1 MRAELRTRDAG
12 RRAATQRVLR
22 TGPYEAHLAVTEM
35 LVRPATTRMLTV
47 PSRGVGSILVTNE
60 TRSPKRW
67 IIGEPLASEK
77 LEGQLLPKHLA
88 LPIFASDPLS
98 SVAYAPQELLM
109 ILLVGGLAFLS
120 FAPWVAAAVV
130 ILMLVVVL
138 SYRQLIKAYPSGGGD
153 YEVASKNLGEKA
165 GLVVASALLVDYV
178 LTVAVSVASGVDNI
192 ISAIPALNPFRI
204 EIAVGFIIL
213 LAAINLRG
221 VRESSKAFAVPTYL
235 FIGSIAVMVVV
246 GLARTIAGDPPV
258 AESAGYA
265 VQAESLTQAGLILLL
280 LRSFASGCAALTG
293 VEAISNGVPAFRKPH
308 VTNAQKT
315 LVAMGAIAVTL
326 FVGLITLAL
335 IAGVHY
341 AEDACHLI
349 GYANCESVPQ
359 RSLVAQLASSTFGN
373 NSILFFIIQGATA
386 AVLLLAANT
395 AFNGFPLLGSV
406 LARDRYAPKAL
417 STRGDRLIFSNGVL
431 ILGVVAAI
439 ILVIYRA
446 QVTEL
451 IQLYIIGVFI
461 SFTLGQIGMVRHWLR
476 MLRNGCSDRGAVW
489 RSLATNALGAS
500 MTASVLIV
508 VTITKFAH
516 GAWLVYVI
524 MPVLFTLMLGVNRYY
539 RDVDREIEA
548 DPTTRFGSDGD
559 HAIVLV
565 GRMQKPVLK
574 ALDYAI
580 AARHNSIEAVHVSID
595 EAATDQFEKDWMAQN
610 IKIPLNILES
620 PYRDISAPLI
630 KYIKYRRELHGSEV
644 ITVYTPHY
652 IVGHWWENLLH
663 NHTARR
669 IRHKLAL
676 SHGVVIAMVPWLLD
690 SSTLIYGRRSRP
702 LPGQDRRGEL
712 RRPVARKPMPPA
724 SAVVRPKVVAGAAK
738 TAGTR
743 APGAKAPTK
752 TATKPATNPAS
763 KTATNPA
770 AGPVAKAK
778 PATPGPTAKKPK
790 PPAPH

>member
-1 MRAELRTRDAG
+1 VTD
-12 RRAATQRVLR
+12 
-22 TGPYEAHLAVTEM
+22 EA
-35 LVRPATTRMLTV
+35 
-47 PSRGVGSILVTNE
+47 
-60 TRSPKRW
+60 RSPKRW
-67 IIGEPLASEK
+67 LIGEPLPSEK

-109 ILLVGGLAFLS
+109 ILLIGGLAFLS

-130 ILMLVVVL
+130 ILLIVVVL

-192 ISAIPALNPFRI
+192 ISALPMLNPYRI

-213 LAAINLRG
+213 LAAVNLRG

-235 FIGSIAVMVVV
+235 FISSIALMVIV
-246 GLARTIAGDPPV
+246 GLARTFAGDAPV
-258 AESAGYA
+258 AESAGFQ
-265 VQAESLTQAGLILLL
+265 VQAENLTQAGIILLL

-293 VEAISNGVPAFRKPH
+293 VEAISNGVPAFRRPK
-308 VTNAQKT
+308 VQNAQKT
-315 LVAMGAIAVTL
+315 LVAMGLIAIIL
-326 FVGLITLAL
+326 FSGLVILAL
-335 IAGVHY
+335 VAGVHY

-349 GYANCESVPQ
+349 GFADCENAVQ

-373 NSILFFIIQGATA
+373 NSILFFVIQAATA

-406 LARDRYAPKAL
+406 LSTDHYAPKSL
-417 STRGDRLIFSNGVL
+417 STRGDRLIFSNGVIAL
-431 ILGVVAAI
+431 AIVAAI
-439 ILVIYRA
+439 ILVVYRA
-446 QVTEL
+446 DVTAL

-461 SFTLGQIGMVRHWLR
+461 SFTLGQIGMVRHWTR
-476 MLRNGCSDRGAVW
+476 MLRDGCDDRGAVW
-489 RSLATNALGAS
+489 RGLIINGFGAL
-500 MTASVLIV
+500 MTASVLII
-508 VTITKFAH
+508 VTITKFTH

-539 RDVDREIEA
+539 RDVDKEIEA
-548 DPTTRFGSDGD
+548 DPTTKFGAKGD

-580 AARHNSIEAVHVSID
+580 AARHDSIEAVHVSID
-595 EAATDQFEKDWMAQN
+595 DAATDQLEKDWVAQN
-610 IKIPLNILES
+610 IKVPLNVLES
-620 PYRDISAPLI
+620 PYRDISAPLA
-630 KYIKYRRELHGSEV
+630 KYIKARREKHGAEV
-644 ITVYTPHY
+644 VTVYTPLY

-663 NHTARR
+663 NHKSRR
-669 IRHKLAL
+669 IRHKLTL
-676 SHGVVIAMVPWLLD
+676 VHGVVIALVPWLLD

-702 LPGQDRRGEL
+702 LPGQERRGEP

-724 SAVVRPKVVAGAAK
+724 KVTPAK
-738 TAGTR
+738 RT
-743 APGAKAPTK
+743 PT
-752 TATKPATNPAS
+752 
-763 KTATNPA
+763 
-770 AGPVAKAK
+770 
-778 PATPGPTAKKPK
+778 TAKK
-790 PPAPH
+790 